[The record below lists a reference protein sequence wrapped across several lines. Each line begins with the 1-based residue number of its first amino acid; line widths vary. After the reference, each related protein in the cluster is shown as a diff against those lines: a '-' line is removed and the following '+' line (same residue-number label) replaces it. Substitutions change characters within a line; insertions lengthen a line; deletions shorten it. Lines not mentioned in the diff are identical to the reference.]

1 MAAPSSGPRKEP
13 AASRV
18 AWASI
23 AVNIVLSL
31 LNLAI
36 AAASGSLA
44 VAAEMVHNLVD
55 LVASV
60 AVLASVKISER
71 ESRAFPYGLYK
82 IENVVAVG
90 VALLIFFTGYEIA
103 RQALRGEAGP
113 AAAGQARV
121 AVLDLLSRSKYNPG
135 YLLSAARSSPATH
148 SVEPNTAGGS
158 LNLKRSVAGSRH
170 MAKKK
175 DKHKRGDEP
184 SKVLVVEDDLT
195 LLETLEYN
203 LAAEGYEVITA
214 ADGLTALEV
223 AREDQPDLI
232 VLDLMLPHLDGFEVC
247 RILRRET
254 SVPILMLT
262 ARADEVDR
270 VVGLEVGADDYL
282 TKPFSMRELLAR
294 VKALLRRVRLIRE
307 EMAGQQAAP
316 GTERLAFGNL
326 VIDLDRRE
334 VLVRGESLRLK
345 PQEFELLVFLARH
358 PGMALSRGLL
368 LERVWG
374 WDYGGGS
381 RTVDVHVR
389 WLREKIEADPAN
401 PQHIV
406 TVRGVGYC
414 FEA

>member
-1 MAAPSSGPRKEP
+1 
-13 AASRV
+13 
-18 AWASI
+18 
-23 AVNIVLSL
+23 
-31 LNLAI
+31 
-36 AAASGSLA
+36 
-44 VAAEMVHNLVD
+44 
-55 LVASV
+55 
-60 AVLASVKISER
+60 
-71 ESRAFPYGLYK
+71 
-82 IENVVAVG
+82 
-90 VALLIFFTGYEIA
+90 
-103 RQALRGEAGP
+103 
-113 AAAGQARV
+113 
-121 AVLDLLSRSKYNPG
+121 
-135 YLLSAARSSPATH
+135 
-148 SVEPNTAGGS
+148 
-158 LNLKRSVAGSRH
+158 
-170 MAKKK
+170 MAKKQ
-175 DKHKRGDEP
+175 DKKKKGKSQ

-203 LAAEGYEVITA
+203 LAAESYEVITA

-223 AREDQPDLI
+223 AREEQPDLI

-294 VKALLRRVRLIRE
+294 VKALLRRVRLVRE
-307 EMAGQQAAP
+307 EMAEETGAP
-316 GTERLAFGNL
+316 RSEQLVFGDL

-334 VLVRGESLRLK
+334 VLVESEPVRLK
-345 PQEFELLVFLARH
+345 PKEFDLLVFLARH
-358 PGMALSRGLL
+358 PGMALSRDLL

-389 WLREKIEADPAN
+389 WLREKVETDPAN
-401 PQHIV
+401 PERIV

-414 FEA
+414 FEG